1 MAIYKPSNCAPFLGA
16 VDLTLP
22 VQNGIQEDINISFEV
37 NCSNVTP
44 VSAYKI
50 KVLDNNNDIIFEG
63 DEFTLVSPSWLSGT
77 EQQVPLVSKTNKVI
91 KSEDTTTWQR
101 NHNIIYLWTET
112 DEEGTII
119 NHYCYYNGKAITD
132 FVNGGTN
139 QPYKWIITLAQG
151 VTETNET
158 IELPDVDENKW
169 WDIPVTQGQIL
180 GSTPKRIQG
189 KYSEHIYKDYFI
201 QLIFINEASV
211 KEDIG
216 NRARIS
222 GYDYSFGYI
231 YPQEGQL
238 TQENVN
244 SANRFKIYR
253 NTNDPQYIQ
262 TDRAVDFIYFQN
274 INNVKELNLVSGTDF
289 DWDNNS
295 AGKYTLTYQ
304 GELSLNTV
312 LEAYRRAIG
321 SSSFTV
327 ESSSVLFVNNTK
339 TEETEN
345 STNFSISSKNGVF
358 HFVGVEVK
366 EVSDGVKH
374 TIATWQRTS
383 NFKNWSSYLNRDIF
397 VRSEGANFSNSAGEY
412 GVIGETALQFSNE
425 KAIEIYPEEET
436 DEAKTLGEIYKNTSE
451 ITYIRPSNNIKSG
464 MRFSYIGSNDDK
476 LRHTLIESY
485 DDKKYCITHGYI
497 APVTPYSD
505 TDGNRNTYTIESF
518 FKISDEN
525 PFYAYAIPKIIIRNK
540 DTGNEIGEE
549 PSSIDT
555 NIGTRYVTFI
565 ADFQQDNNK
574 SWKNF
579 QYELTDITT
588 GNSQTGEKK
597 YSGNI
602 EDTFYGLQNG
612 HTYCVTLVVEDEF
625 GNIITSEGYFN
636 VKINLVES
644 DFPFTAVYDCLTH
657 SVILDFIKDGIV
669 IPNPNLDDQLWKDSN
684 GKNIVV
690 IQTDNNGNPA
700 IKYKSGDTV
709 PLLSDCQTNKY
720 CYRYTDRDTNELVC
734 GRFTEKSDQIL
745 LNKISAA
752 NDGLIYI
759 GDLFY
764 VRNSFY
770 SDGTFPWSIDY
781 RRVEGNQYKLI
792 LGNVSNDKDN
802 KSDRYNALIEYK
814 ELKDGGSLPASET
827 GNITFR
833 SVHQIGTG
841 FFEGSIVRY
850 VVDTENYNN
859 IPSRFK
865 IDVIVPSVTNNG
877 GDTMMS
883 NIYDETEK
891 TNYVNEDRNG
901 IYVRIVR
908 EVKKTESDVYTELSQ
923 TIIKKWFDIYELKDS
938 HWIKTNFDAAEG
950 KYWQRKNPVVSSWIN
965 KDWIKNSNFKT
976 EGYDFIDTEYFYD
989 ENGVTGYKNM
999 HGEGLLAAGK
1009 LGKDGNGIKII
1020 SPFQSIGE
1028 PSSNETVWY
1037 DVSTTEGIQ
1046 ANNTVINAFGQ
1057 ELIWQDKDKE
1067 GNDYYWQDKPF
1078 GAPVLYQQVNINN
1091 LDGVNNYSG
1100 RQNITSKKFLF
1111 NLVLKNYDD
1120 KKKQLTTI
1128 NADNIIAQC
1137 YMLDVQ

>member
-63 DEFTLVSPSWLSGT
+63 DEFTLVEPNWLSGT
-77 EQQVPLVSKTNKVI
+77 EQQVPLVTLVDEGSPLPDVSVANKNVIYYDGTTYKAVKKQTSGNWVYEVVTN
-91 KSEDTTTWQR
+91 
-101 NHNIIYLWTET
+101 
-112 DEEGTII
+112 
-119 NHYCYYNGKAITD
+119 

-151 VTETNET
+151 IPTKDGTK
-158 IELPDVDENKW
+158 IPKIDENKW

-189 KYSEHIYKDYFI
+189 KYSEHIYKYYFI
-201 QLIFINEASV
+201 QLYKDDKGVDAGAV
-211 KEDIG
+211 
-216 NRARIS
+216 RARIS
-222 GYDYSFGYI
+222 SYDYSFGYI
-231 YPQEGQL
+231 YPQEGQF
-238 TQENVN
+238 TQNDVDT
-244 SANRFKIYR
+244 AKTFKIFR
-253 NTNDPQYIQ
+253 NSNNFEYVSSGRWVDYICKTNIGKFSPKD
-262 TDRAVDFIYFQN
+262 N
-274 INNVKELNLVSGTDF
+274 
-289 DWDNNS
+289 NNS
-295 AGKYTLTYQ
+295 AGIYTITYA
-304 GELSLNTV
+304 GKSAADI
-312 LEAYRRAIG
+312 LEIYTDMWG
-321 SSSFTV
+321 DTFTA
-327 ESSSVLFVNNTK
+327 ETSTVLFVNNDGTG
-339 TEETEN
+339 EGFSN
-345 STNFSISSKNGVF
+345 SATNGVF
-358 HFVGVEVK
+358 HLTS
-366 EVSDGVKH
+366 VSDG
-374 TIATWQRTS
+374 IATWQRTS
-383 NFKNWSSYLNRDIF
+383 GFSGWANFVERDIF
-397 VRSEGANFSNSAGEY
+397 VKNNGKNDHYGNKNYSNNATAY
-412 GVIGETALQFSNE
+412 GTIGITAIQFSDE
-425 KAIEIYPEEET
+425 KAIEIYPENTT
-436 DEAKTLGEIYKNTSE
+436 DEGKTLGTVYKNTSTK
-451 ITYIRPSNNIKSG
+451 TYIRPSNNIKSD
-464 MRFSYIGSNDDK
+464 MRFSYINNAGK
-476 LRHTLIESY
+476 LQHILITKY
-485 DDKKYCITHGYI
+485 DDKKYCIEHENLGNSL
-497 APVTPYSD
+497 TPYSD
-505 TDGNRNTYTIESF
+505 TDGNKNTYTIESF

-525 PFYAYAIPKIIIRNK
+525 PFYAYAVPKIIIRNK
-540 DTGNEIGEE
+540 DTRNEIGEE

-565 ADFQQDNNK
+565 ADFQQYNNK

-690 IQTDNNGNPA
+690 IQTDKNGNPA
-700 IKYKSGDTV
+700 IIYKSGDTV
-709 PLLSDCQTNKY
+709 PPLSDCQTNKY

-814 ELKDGGSLPASET
+814 ELKDGGGLPASET

-908 EVKKTESDVYTELSQ
+908 EVKKTESDVYTELAQ
-923 TIIKKWFDIYELKDS
+923 TIIKKWFDIYEFKNG
-938 HWIKTNFDAAEG
+938 WIKTNFDAAEG
-950 KYWQRKNPVVSSWIN
+950 RYWQKKNPVVSSWIN
-965 KDWIKNSNFKT
+965 KDWIGNTNFKT

-1009 LGKDGNGIKII
+1009 LGKEGNSIKII
-1020 SPFQSIGE
+1020 PPFQSAGTQ
-1028 PSSNETVWY
+1028 SSNETVWY
-1037 DVSTTEGIQ
+1037 DIATVEGIQ
-1046 ANNTVINAFGQ
+1046 ANNTAINAFGQ

-1067 GNDYYWQDKPF
+1067 GNDYCWRDKPD

-1128 NADNIIAQC
+1128 NADNILAQC

>member
-63 DEFTLVSPSWLSGT
+63 DEFTIVSPEWLSGT
-77 EQQVPLVSKTNKVI
+77 EQQVPLVQKVDNI
-91 KSEDTTTWQR
+91 PAAG
-101 NHNIIYLWTET
+101 NHNVIYYKEN
-112 DEEGTII
+112 DK
-119 NHYCYYNGKAITD
+119 YYSYNNIEVSK

-151 VTETNET
+151 IPTKDGAK
-158 IELPDVDENKW
+158 IPDVDDNKW

-189 KYSEHIYKDYFI
+189 KYSEYIYKDYYI
-201 QLIFINEASV
+201 QLLDNNNESV
-211 KEDIG
+211 G
-216 NRARIS
+216 SRARIS
-222 GYDYSFGYI
+222 NYDYSFGYI

-238 TQENVN
+238 TQENIN
-244 SANRFKIYR
+244 SAQGFKIYR

-262 TDRAVDFIYFQN
+262 TDRVANYIYKNDINTIQIGGIGGKGPKTKFQLDTTSN
-274 INNVKELNLVSGTDF
+274 GGGLG
-289 DWDNNS
+289 NS
-295 AGKYTLTYQ
+295 AGIYIITYEGDIRSSVLGTYQ
-304 GELSLNTV
+304 GIWPNFV
-312 LEAYRRAIG
+312 QEA
-321 SSSFTV
+321 
-327 ESSSVLFVNNTK
+327 SSVLFVNNSSPNAT
-339 TEETEN
+339 TNTN
-345 STNFSISSKNGVF
+345 SGFSEAAENGVF
-358 HFVGVEVK
+358 AYISAELK
-366 EVSDGVKH
+366 ENNTVIK
-374 TIATWQRTS
+374 WQRTA
-383 NFKNWSSYLNRDIF
+383 NYRNIAAYLNKDIF
-397 VRSEGANFSNSAGEY
+397 VSGENYSNNASVGDI
-412 GVIGETALQFSNE
+412 IGQSKLQFSDE
-425 KAIEIYPEEET
+425 KAVEIYPENTT
-436 DEAKTLGEIYKNTSE
+436 DEGKTLGTVYKNSAGA
-451 ITYIRPSNNIKSG
+451 TYIRPSNNIKPD
-464 MRFSYIGSNDDK
+464 MRFSYVDNNGVLNHI
-476 LRHTLIESY
+476 LIKEY
-485 DDKKYCITHGYI
+485 DSKKYCITHNDI
-497 APVTPYSD
+497 ASGPLTPYSD
-505 TDGNRNTYTIESF
+505 TDGNKNTYTIESF

-525 PFYAYAIPKIIIRNK
+525 PFYAYAIPKITIKNK
-540 DTGNEIGEE
+540 DTGNKIGEE

-579 QYELTDITT
+579 QYELTDITA

-602 EDTFYGLQNG
+602 EDIFYGLQNG
-612 HTYCVTLVVEDEF
+612 HTYGVTLVVEDEF
-625 GNIITSEGYFN
+625 GNIIISEGYFN

-644 DFPFTAVYDCLTH
+644 GFPFTAVYDCLTH

-669 IPNPNLDDQLWKDSN
+669 VPNPNLEDQLWKDLN
-684 GKNIVV
+684 GKNMVV
-690 IQTDNNGNPA
+690 IQTDSNGNPA
-700 IKYKSGDTV
+700 IIYKNGDTV

-720 CYRYTDRDTNELVC
+720 CYRYTDKDTNELTC

-802 KSDRYNALIEYK
+802 KPDGYSALMEYK
-814 ELKDGGSLPASET
+814 ELKDGGSLPTSET

-841 FFEGSIVRY
+841 FFEGSVVRY

-859 IPSRFK
+859 VSSRFK
-865 IDVIVPSVTNNG
+865 IDIIVPSVTNNG

-883 NIYDETEK
+883 NIYDGTKE

-908 EVKKTESDVYTELSQ
+908 EVKNTESGVYTELPQ
-923 TIIKKWFDIYELKDS
+923 TIIKKWFEIYEFKNT
-938 HWIKTNFDAAEG
+938 HWIKTDFDKVEG
-950 KYWQRKNPVVSSWIN
+950 RYWQKKNSVVSSWIN
-965 KDWIKNSNFKT
+965 EGWISNPNFKT
-976 EGYDFIDTEYFYD
+976 EGYDFVDTEYFYGK
-989 ENGVTGYKNM
+989 NNVTGYKNM
-999 HGEGLLAAGK
+999 RGEGLLAAGK
-1009 LGKDGNGIKII
+1009 LEETGNSIKII

-1028 PSSNETVWY
+1028 QSSNETVWY
-1037 DVSTTEGIQ
+1037 DISTTEGIQ
-1046 ANNTVINAFGQ
+1046 ANNTVINAFDQ
-1057 ELIWQDKDKE
+1057 ELIWQDKDE
-1067 GNDYYWQDKPF
+1067 RGNDYYWQDKPA

-1091 LDGVNNYSG
+1091 LDGVINYSG

-1111 NLVLKNYDD
+1111 NIVLKNYDD

-1128 NADNIIAQC
+1128 NVDNILAQC

>member
-158 IELPDVDENKW
+158 IELPDVEENKW

-189 KYSEHIYKDYFI
+189 RYSEYIYKDYFI
-201 QLIFINEASV
+201 QLIFINEAGV
-211 KEDIG
+211 EEAIG

-262 TDRAVDFIYFQN
+262 TDRVANYIYKNDINAIQIGGKGPKTKFQLDTTSN
-274 INNVKELNLVSGTDF
+274 SGGLG
-289 DWDNNS
+289 NS
-295 AGKYTLTYQ
+295 AGIYIITYEGDVRSSVLGIYQ
-304 GELSLNTV
+304 GIWPNFV
-312 LEAYRRAIG
+312 QEA
-321 SSSFTV
+321 
-327 ESSSVLFVNNTK
+327 SSVLFVNNSAPTA
-339 TEETEN
+339 T
-345 STNFSISSKNGVF
+345 TNTGSGFSEAAENGVF
-358 HFVGVEVK
+358 AYISAEFK
-366 EVSDGVKH
+366 ENNTVIK
-374 TIATWQRTS
+374 WQRTA
-383 NFKNWSSYLNRDIF
+383 NYRNIASYLNKDIF
-397 VRSEGANFSNSAGEY
+397 VSGENYSNNASVGDIIGRSK
-412 GVIGETALQFSNE
+412 LKFSNE

-436 DEAKTLGEIYKNTSE
+436 DEAKTLGEVYKNTSE
-451 ITYIRPSNNIKSG
+451 TTYIRPSNNIKSG

-525 PFYAYAIPKIIIRNK
+525 PFYAYAVPTIIIRNK
-540 DTGNEIGEE
+540 DTGNEIGKE

-555 NIGTRYVTFI
+555 NIGTRYVTFS
-565 ADFQQDNNK
+565 ADFQQDDNK

-612 HTYCVTLVVEDEF
+612 HTYVVTLVIEDEF
-625 GNIITSEGYFN
+625 SNIIISEGYFN

-684 GKNIVV
+684 GKNIIV

-700 IKYKSGDTV
+700 IIYKSGDTV

-720 CYRYTDRDTNELVC
+720 CYRYTDIDTNELVC

-770 SDGTFPWSIDY
+770 SDGTFPWSMDY

-802 KSDRYNALIEYK
+802 KPDGYNALMEYK

-859 IPSRFK
+859 VPSRFK
-865 IDVIVPSVTNNG
+865 IDIIVPSVTNNG

-908 EVKKTESDVYTELSQ
+908 EVKNTESDVYTELPQ
-923 TIIKKWFDIYELKDS
+923 TIIKKWFDIYEFKDS
-938 HWIKTNFDAAEG
+938 HWIKTNFDAVEG
-950 KYWQRKNPVVSSWIN
+950 RYWQKKNPVVSSWIN
-965 KDWIKNSNFKT
+965 EDWISNPNFKT
-976 EGYDFIDTEYFYD
+976 EGYDFIDTEYFYG
-989 ENGVTGYKNM
+989 EKGVTGYKNM
-999 HGEGLLAAGK
+999 RGEGLLAAGK
-1009 LGKDGNGIKII
+1009 SGNDVDSIKII
-1020 SPFQSIGE
+1020 PPFQSAGTQ
-1028 PSSNETVWY
+1028 SSNETVWY
-1037 DVSTTEGIQ
+1037 DIATVEGTQ
-1046 ANNTVINAFGQ
+1046 ANNTAINAFGQ
-1057 ELIWQDKDKE
+1057 ESIWQDKDKE
-1067 GNDYYWQDKPF
+1067 GNDYCWQDKPA
-1078 GAPVLYQQVNINN
+1078 GAPVLYQQVDINN
-1091 LDGVNNYSG
+1091 LDGVTNYSG

-1128 NADNIIAQC
+1128 NADNILAQC

>member
-63 DEFTLVSPSWLSGT
+63 DEFTLVEPNWLSGT
-77 EQQVPLVSKTNKVI
+77 EQQVPLVTLVDEGSPLPDVSVVNKNVIYYDGATYKAAKKQTSGTWVYETVTN
-91 KSEDTTTWQR
+91 
-101 NHNIIYLWTET
+101 
-112 DEEGTII
+112 
-119 NHYCYYNGKAITD
+119 

-151 VTETNET
+151 ET
-158 IELPDVDENKW
+158 IPPAVTTDKW

-189 KYSEHIYKDYFI
+189 KYSEYIYKDYYI
-201 QLIFINEASV
+201 QLVDDNKKPV
-211 KEDIG
+211 G

-222 GYDYSFGYI
+222 NYDYSFGYI

-238 TQENVN
+238 TQENIN
-244 SANRFKIYR
+244 SAKNFKIYR

-262 TDRAVDFIYFQN
+262 TDRVANYIYKNDINAIQIGGKGPKTKFQLDTTSN
-274 INNVKELNLVSGTDF
+274 SGGLG
-289 DWDNNS
+289 NS
-295 AGKYTLTYQ
+295 AGIYIITYEGDVRSSVLGIYQ
-304 GELSLNTV
+304 GIWSNFV
-312 LEAYRRAIG
+312 QEA
-321 SSSFTV
+321 
-327 ESSSVLFVNNTK
+327 SSVLFVNNSSPNAT
-339 TEETEN
+339 
-345 STNFSISSKNGVF
+345 TNTSSGFSEAAENGVF
-358 HFVGVEVK
+358 AYISAELK
-366 EVSDGVKH
+366 ENNTVIK
-374 TIATWQRTS
+374 WQRTA
-383 NFKNWSSYLNRDIF
+383 NYRNIAAYLNKDIF
-397 VRSEGANFSNSAGEY
+397 VSGENYSNNASVGDI
-412 GVIGETALQFSNE
+412 IGQSKLQFSDE
-425 KAIEIYPEEET
+425 KAVEIYPENTT
-436 DEAKTLGEIYKNTSE
+436 DEGKTLGTVYKNSAG
-451 ITYIRPSNNIKSG
+451 ITYIRPSNNIKSD
-464 MRFSYIGSNDDK
+464 MRFSYVDNSGVLNHI
-476 LRHTLIESY
+476 LIKEY
-485 DDKKYCITHGYI
+485 DGEKYCITHDNI
-497 APVTPYSD
+497 ASGPLTPYSD
-505 TDGNRNTYTIESF
+505 TDGNKNTYTIESF

-525 PFYAYAIPKIIIRNK
+525 PFYAYAVPTIIIRNK
-540 DTGNEIGEE
+540 DTGNEIGKE

-602 EDTFYGLQNG
+602 EDIFYGLQNG
-612 HTYCVTLVVEDEF
+612 HTYGVTLVVEDEF
-625 GNIITSEGYFN
+625 GNIIISEGYFN

-700 IKYKSGDTV
+700 IIYKSGDTV
-709 PLLSDCQTNKY
+709 PLLSVCQTNKY
-720 CYRYTDRDTNELVC
+720 CYRYTDIDTNELVC

-781 RRVEGNQYKLI
+781 RMVEGNQYKLI

-908 EVKKTESDVYTELSQ
+908 ELKNTESGVYTELSQ
-923 TIIKKWFDIYELKDS
+923 TIIKKWFDIYEFKDS

-950 KYWQRKNPVVSSWIN
+950 RYWQKKNPVVSSWIN
-965 KDWIKNSNFKT
+965 KDWIGNTNFKT

-1009 LGKDGNGIKII
+1009 LGKDGNSIKII
-1020 SPFQSIGE
+1020 SPFQSIDE
-1028 PSSNETVWY
+1028 QSSNETVWY
-1037 DVSTTEGIQ
+1037 DVSTIEGIQ
-1046 ANNTVINAFGQ
+1046 ANNTAINAFGQ
-1057 ELIWQDKDKE
+1057 ELIWQDKNKE
-1067 GNDYYWQDKPF
+1067 GNDCYWQDKPA

-1128 NADNIIAQC
+1128 NADSILAQC

>member
-37 NCSNVTP
+37 NCSNITP

-63 DEFTLVSPSWLSGT
+63 DEFTLVEPNWLSGT
-77 EQQVPLVSKTNKVI
+77 EQQVPLVTLVDEGSPLPDVSVVNKNVIYYDGTTYKAAKKQTSGTWVYETVTN
-91 KSEDTTTWQR
+91 
-101 NHNIIYLWTET
+101 
-112 DEEGTII
+112 
-119 NHYCYYNGKAITD
+119 

-151 VTETNET
+151 EKIPPAVTT
-158 IELPDVDENKW
+158 DKW

-189 KYSEHIYKDYFI
+189 KYSEYIYKDYYI
-201 QLIFINEASV
+201 QLVDDN
-211 KEDIG
+211 KKPIG

-222 GYDYSFGYI
+222 NYDYSFGYI

-238 TQENVN
+238 TQENIN
-244 SANRFKIYR
+244 SAKNFKIYR

-262 TDRAVDFIYFQN
+262 TDRVANYIYKNDINAIQIGGKGPKTKFQLDTTSN
-274 INNVKELNLVSGTDF
+274 SGGLG
-289 DWDNNS
+289 NS
-295 AGKYTLTYQ
+295 AGIYIITYEGDVRSSVLGTYQ
-304 GELSLNTV
+304 GIWSNFV
-312 LEAYRRAIG
+312 QEA
-321 SSSFTV
+321 
-327 ESSSVLFVNNTK
+327 SSVLFVNNSSPNAT
-339 TEETEN
+339 TNTN
-345 STNFSISSKNGVF
+345 SGFSEAAENGVF
-358 HFVGVEVK
+358 AYISAELK
-366 EVSDGVKH
+366 ENNTVIK
-374 TIATWQRTS
+374 WQRTA
-383 NFKNWSSYLNRDIF
+383 NYRNIAAYLNKDIF
-397 VRSEGANFSNSAGEY
+397 VSGENYSNNASVGDI
-412 GVIGETALQFSNE
+412 IGQSKLQFSDE
-425 KAIEIYPEEET
+425 KAVEIYPENTT
-436 DEAKTLGEIYKNTSE
+436 DEDKTLGTVYKNSAG
-451 ITYIRPSNNIKSG
+451 ITYIRPSNNIKSD
-464 MRFSYIGSNDDK
+464 MRFSYVDNSGVLNHI
-476 LRHTLIESY
+476 LIKEY
-485 DDKKYCITHGYI
+485 DSKKYCITHDEKVG
-497 APVTPYSD
+497 PLTPYSD
-505 TDGNRNTYTIESF
+505 TDGNKNTYTIESF

-525 PFYAYAIPKIIIRNK
+525 PFYAYAVPTIIIRNK
-540 DTGNEIGEE
+540 DTGNEIGKE

-565 ADFQQDNNK
+565 AYFQQDNNK

-625 GNIITSEGYFN
+625 GNIIISEGYFN

-720 CYRYTDRDTNELVC
+720 CYRYTDIDTNELVC

-792 LGNVSNDKDN
+792 LGNVSNDKGN

-859 IPSRFK
+859 VPSRFK
-865 IDVIVPSVTNNG
+865 IDIIVPSVTNNG

-908 EVKKTESDVYTELSQ
+908 EVKNTESGVYTELSQ
-923 TIIKKWFDIYELKDS
+923 TIIKKWFDIYEFKDS
-938 HWIKTNFDAAEG
+938 HWIKTNFDTVEG
-950 KYWQRKNPVVSSWIN
+950 RYWQKKNPVVSSWIN
-965 KDWIKNSNFKT
+965 EDWISNPNFKT
-976 EGYDFIDTEYFYD
+976 EGYDFIDTEYFYG
-989 ENGVTGYKNM
+989 EKGVIGYKNM
-999 HGEGLLAAGK
+999 RGEGLLAAGK
-1009 LGKDGNGIKII
+1009 LEKDGNSIKII

-1028 PSSNETVWY
+1028 QSNNETVWY
-1037 DVSTTEGIQ
+1037 DVSTIEGIQ

-1067 GNDYYWQDKPF
+1067 GNDYYWQDKPA
-1078 GAPVLYQQVNINN
+1078 GAPVLYQQADINN
-1091 LDGVNNYSG
+1091 LDGVTNYSG

-1120 KKKQLTTI
+1120 KRKQLTTI
-1128 NADNIIAQC
+1128 DSSNILAQC
-1137 YMLDVQ
+1137 YMISAD